1 MEGML
6 KSNNKINNYKSIN
19 NAMINFTFQIF
30 VDCVMMFI
38 RVGSLVV
45 SVLYFPAY
53 TIKTI
58 AVGQFVISTV
68 LVLLYWIYFHQ
79 EFKKKI
85 KLAKNKDLHHDDP
98 LLALPFDSL
107 FDFLPKK
114 IQEQV

>member
-1 MEGML
+1 
-6 KSNNKINNYKSIN
+6 
-19 NAMINFTFQIF
+19 
-30 VDCVMMFI
+30 MMFI

-58 AVGQFVISTV
+58 AAGQFLISTV

-79 EFKKKI
+79 EFKKKA
-85 KLAKNKDLHHDDP
+85 KLVKNKDLYPDEP
-98 LLALPFDSL
+98 LLSLPFDSL

-114 IQEQV
+114 IQEQVCTQNIKILRYKISQSKCVF